1 VSDLPGSKILTISLL
16 QLAHYL
22 DPGPAKSTQ
31 VASNAFPVTNC
42 RLSPGFISILEGP
55 NWSLPKRD

>member
-1 VSDLPGSKILTISLL
+1 MSDLPGSKILTISLL

-55 NWSLPKRD
+55 T